1 MARLEHANITV
12 GDADKTA
19 GWLSRVFEWSV
30 RWKGPAMSGQGQT
43 VFVGDDDH
51 YLALY
56 QPKSS
61 NPGTRPDYLQRGQLN
76 HIGILVDD
84 LEAAEKAVRAEGYAP
99 HSHQDYEPGARFYFY
114 DENDIEFEVV
124 CYG

>member
-19 GWLSRVFEWSV
+19 AWLARVFGWTV
-30 RWKGPAMSGQGQT
+30 KWKGPAMNGLGQT
-43 VFVGDDDH
+43 VFVGDADH

-61 NPGTRPDYLQRGQLN
+61 EEGEKPNYLQRGQLN

-84 LEAAEKAVRAEGYAP
+84 LEAAEKAVRVEGYEP
-99 HSHQDYEPGARFYFY
+99 HSHQVYEPGARFYFY
-114 DENDIEFEVV
+114 DENNIEYEVV
-124 CYG
+124 CYD